1 MRWQGGDDQAC
12 KGSVTRAYDELNAER
27 DRVLLAHGAAVELSM
42 RSYPATSEDDWKREF
57 AARIDAYWQ
66 LRYPGVSVEDR
77 IAGPTPGADASYAFR
92 ELRGQALASSLTA
105 ISSIAEQGISSWYMD
120 MVAADA
126 AKMRDGVA
134 AQFDLISGLVTS
146 KYPSIDIQ
154 AMVDQGA
161 VLTEVEK
168 AQAYLALIARSG
180 NKFSNVLRVK
190 GVATADRVVIDEGRI
205 DHMFRDDRGH
215 LPDTP
220 ANRELLLRVA
230 NDPAAI
236 NGVDKFG
243 VRWSSSTQSE
253 GTQVWVRVSKGVVVN
268 GGVNKNP
275 LPYHQDYGFAS
286 PVKPVQKKVTK

>member
-1 MRWQGGDDQAC
+1 
-12 KGSVTRAYDELNAER
+12 
-27 DRVLLAHGAAVELSM
+27 M

-66 LRYPGVSVEDR
+66 LRYPSVSVEDR

-105 ISSIAEQGISSWYMD
+105 ISSIAEKGISSWYMD

-168 AQAYLALIARSG
+168 AQALSG
-180 NKFSNVLRVK
+180 I
-190 GVATADRVVIDEGRI
+190 DRKIW
-205 DHMFRDDRGH
+205 
-215 LPDTP
+215 
-220 ANRELLLRVA
+220 
-230 NDPAAI
+230 
-236 NGVDKFG
+236 K
-243 VRWSSSTQSE
+243 
-253 GTQVWVRVSKGVVVN
+253 
-268 GGVNKNP
+268 
-275 LPYHQDYGFAS
+275 
-286 PVKPVQKKVTK
+286 